1 MQLFVADRQSIVAG
15 EWLTDAVIDAA
26 QVLLKEHFPEMG
38 GLQRT
43 TLGHTLTYA
52 VERGEFDM
60 CKLSTSGEIT
70 GLLFQILGAN

>member
-15 EWLTDAVIDAA
+15 EWLTGAVIDAGA

-43 TLGHTLTYA
+43 TLGH
-52 VERGEFDM
+52 
-60 CKLSTSGEIT
+60 
-70 GLLFQILGAN
+70 

>member
-1 MQLFVADRQSIVAG
+1 MLENGSQMLF
-15 EWLTDAVIDAA
+15 IDDA

-52 VERGEFDM
+52 VERGEFVQ
-60 CKLSTSGEIT
+60 LSTSGEIT
-70 GLLFQILGAN
+70 GAN